1 MLSMEFASTNMLL
14 SSLLSTCAE
23 TASIAERLAACARE
37 EFLQHFLHERSVS
50 YARASIELRDHGG
63 SAAVENGTGD
73 LTVPAIEGELDGIA
87 TAWEAIE
94 CSALISFRDALD
106 LDLPDDVFATL
117 RRRIED
123 GVSALERLRRSGVM

>member
-1 MLSMEFASTNMLL
+1 MLGMDFASTDQLL
-14 SSLLSTCAE
+14 SSLHSTCAE
-23 TASIAERLAACARE
+23 TASIAARLATCARE
-37 EFLQHFLHERSVS
+37 EFLRHFLHERSVS
-50 YARASIELRDHGG
+50 YARASVELRDHGA
-63 SAAVENGTGD
+63 SAAIKED
-73 LTVPAIEGELDGIA
+73 ASELTLPAVEGELDGIA

-106 LDLPDDVFATL
+106 LDLPDDVLATL